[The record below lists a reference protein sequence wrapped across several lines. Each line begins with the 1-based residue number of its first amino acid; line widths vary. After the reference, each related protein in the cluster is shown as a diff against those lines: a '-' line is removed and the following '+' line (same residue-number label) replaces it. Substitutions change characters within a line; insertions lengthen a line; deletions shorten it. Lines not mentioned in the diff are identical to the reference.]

1 MSARS
6 AHVTCPRPGSAAAQG
21 VGYLVAATGPLA
33 VGLLHGATGEWRGG
47 LVLLLAVLVAQ
58 AVAGMAAAR
67 PRLVDAA
74 A

>member
-1 MSARS
+1 M
-6 AHVTCPRPGSAAAQG
+6 
-21 VGYLVAATGPLA
+21 AATGPLA
-33 VGLLHGATGEWRGG
+33 VGLLHGATGEWRAG

>member
-1 MSARS
+1 
-6 AHVTCPRPGSAAAQG
+6 
-21 VGYLVAATGPLA
+21 

-47 LVLLLAVLVAQ
+47 PVLAVLVAQ
-58 AVAGMAAAR
+58 AVAGTAAAR